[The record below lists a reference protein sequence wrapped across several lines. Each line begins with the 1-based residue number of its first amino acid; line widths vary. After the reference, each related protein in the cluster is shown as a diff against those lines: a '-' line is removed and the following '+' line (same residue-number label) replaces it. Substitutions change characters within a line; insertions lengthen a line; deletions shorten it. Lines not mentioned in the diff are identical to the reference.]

1 MTVAT
6 ACREL
11 SLSAPLVPEQ
21 TATSTHCLV
30 CFEVPAPG
38 ELVPC
43 CLSWEILQPLRDV
56 CCSSPMRGA
65 WGTTSRQPSWLPV
78 WRRQRRQRYI
88 QHPPRRGRERSLV
101 LPPSSSPWGST
112 FGFSS
117 RREAAGMTPSSAH
130 PLPFAGWKW
139 RFSGKLA
146 PRSYDHIFH
155 HMTVCFKWKQL
166 RKGSHNPAPFSALCW
181 LLRNRVSAF
190 IPPFRSS
197 RLTLAIALRVAGAWR
212 EQDGAPRAVLHH
224 VPAPLPGLRSSEC
237 REVPDGI
244 LINNNTALALRWDKP
259 CCKSPPFPSLSVAF
273 EAFLLLLF
281 ICIQRWD

>member
-1 MTVAT
+1 
-6 ACREL
+6 
-11 SLSAPLVPEQ
+11 
-21 TATSTHCLV
+21 
-30 CFEVPAPG
+30 
-38 ELVPC
+38 
-43 CLSWEILQPLRDV
+43 
-56 CCSSPMRGA
+56 
-65 WGTTSRQPSWLPV
+65 
-78 WRRQRRQRYI
+78 
-88 QHPPRRGRERSLV
+88 
-101 LPPSSSPWGST
+101 
-112 FGFSS
+112 
-117 RREAAGMTPSSAH
+117 
-130 PLPFAGWKW
+130 
-139 RFSGKLA
+139 
-146 PRSYDHIFH
+146 
-155 HMTVCFKWKQL
+155 MTVCFKWKQL

-181 LLRNRVSAF
+181 LLRSRVSAF
-190 IPPFRSS
+190 IPLFRSS